1 MNEKP
6 VLNFAGIEPEYSD
19 LDKSRITVIPVPY
32 DLTTTYISG
41 ARNGPR
47 AIIEASNHMELYDEE
62 LEKETYRVGIYTHDA
77 LAVTDEKPEDML
89 RIVSKAVS
97 SCIKSEQFQVMLGG
111 EHSISLGMVRELAK
125 KYHNL
130 SVLQLDAHADLRD
143 VYQGTPYNHACVGRR
158 ISEICPLVQA
168 GVRSMSKG
176 EGDYLRSAQVV
187 NISDYEIKQNDGWI
201 DKILGYLTD
210 DVYLT
215 LDLDVLD
222 PAIMPSVGTPEP
234 GGLSW
239 YETIDFLRLLS
250 QHKKIVSFDLVE
262 LSPQPGNIAPDF
274 LAAKLT
280 YRIMGYVAESRGW
293 I

>member
-6 VLNFAGIEPEYSD
+6 ILCFAGIEPEYSD

-143 VYQGTPYNHACVGRR
+143 SYQGTPYNHACVGRR